1 MTFAASIARAAARRA
16 PLLASTQCFRVFSG
30 KAEGQDGVFI
40 DVFGPLATLMVY
52 EDPATASLDP
62 KELADAALPAL
73 APLGVQAIYFKP
85 FAKDRSRLGGSLP
98 KVVTSP
104 TPLAGTRLPESIVVR
119 EHNVQLEVRPYDGL
133 STGLFVDQRD
143 NRAWLAK
150 LVANRVAKLTK
161 AKDGTNARVRA
172 ALKDSPVDQPAP
184 QHISVLNA
192 FAYTCAFSTAC
203 AKAGAITTSVDVS
216 AKYLAWGKANFAHNA
231 LDASAHRFARMD
243 IFEFITYAKRKELR
257 YDMVILDP
265 PSFAS
270 ANRKK
275 GTKAW
280 SSISDYPALVREV
293 KGLLRPNALLF
304 ASTNTLELCQ
314 DGRLA
319 KVVLKGLGGQP
330 RMWLDVPEP
339 GVDVAMSKG
348 RFAALAAIV

>member
-1 MTFAASIARAAARRA
+1 MTFAASIARAAARRM
-16 PLLASTQCFRVFSG
+16 PLLDTTQCFRVFSG

-52 EDPATASLDP
+52 EGPATASLDP

-85 FAKDRSRLGGSLP
+85 FAKDRSRLGGALP
-98 KVVTSP
+98 KVVTSA

-161 AKDGTNARVRA
+161 GKDGTNARVRA
-172 ALKDSPVDQPAP
+172 ALKDSAVDQAAP

-243 IFEFITYAKRKELR
+243 IFEFITYAKRKQLR

-280 SSISDYPALVREV
+280 SSISDYPTLVREV
-293 KGLLRPNALLF
+293 KGLMRPNALLF

-314 DGRLA
+314 EGRLA

-330 RMWLDVPEP
+330 RMWLDVPPP